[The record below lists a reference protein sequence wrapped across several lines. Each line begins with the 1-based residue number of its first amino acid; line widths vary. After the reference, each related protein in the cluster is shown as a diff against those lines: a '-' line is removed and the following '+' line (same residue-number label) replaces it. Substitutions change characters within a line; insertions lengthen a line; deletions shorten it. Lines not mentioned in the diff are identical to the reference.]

1 MIYKECQKGKQCFL
15 VSSVI
20 RYAISENYEDL
31 LASNRIKTSAGN
43 ESNTKHRV
51 KESKF

>member
-1 MIYKECQKGKQCFL
+1 MSKGETVLF

-20 RYAISENYEDL
+20 RYAIRENDEDL
-31 LASNRIKTSAGN
+31 PASNRIKTSAGN